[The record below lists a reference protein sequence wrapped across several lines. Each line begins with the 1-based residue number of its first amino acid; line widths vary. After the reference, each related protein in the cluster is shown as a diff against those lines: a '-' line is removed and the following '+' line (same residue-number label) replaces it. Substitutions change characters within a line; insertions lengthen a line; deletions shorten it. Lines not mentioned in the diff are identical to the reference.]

1 MGVSLASD
9 HGWGSGAVIGS
20 LVLGLVVLAWYT
32 HRQLNTEKPVLNLRA
47 FAIPGFR
54 MGAVLVMINFGII
67 LSAMYLLPMVIQK
80 GLLIPVALTGIIM
93 FVLRFFFWV
102 LVVSAIIGI
111 IKFVVKLFL
120 GLAVGFVR
128 FALWALFIGGTLWV
142 INLIVPLF

>member
-1 MGVSLASD
+1 M
-9 HGWGSGAVIGS
+9 
-20 LVLGLVVLAWYT
+20 
-32 HRQLNTEKPVLNLRA
+32 
-47 FAIPGFR
+47 
-54 MGAVLVMINFGII
+54 
-67 LSAMYLLPMVIQK
+67 
-80 GLLIPVALTGIIM
+80 LTGIIM

-111 IKFVVKLFL
+111 IKFVVNLFL